1 MIFASLGLDW
11 ANFQR
16 GIQGAINSTRQ
27 LGSAMQQSGGGGMFS
42 SIGQTIGNLSAMA
55 IAMKTAT
62 FAATGLRDALQ
73 LGDDLV
79 DLNAQTGVAVD
90 KLMELQMAFDLNG
103 MKADQVQPVLAKM
116 QRMIAEA
123 ASGSAE
129 AANKFALMGIS
140 IGDIQ
145 GLNADE
151 QLMTIGDAIGKI
163 QNPAQR
169 SAMAMEVFGKSGAK
183 LLSVFASGGM
193 DEARKM
199 LGNQTALLLE
209 NAGVFGRASDILGL
223 TGNKIRG
230 FFVGI
235 ASEIV
240 PQLMGVI
247 DATAGIDLSKIGQ
260 AFGGAVAFWM
270 NYFQNFGATGD
281 LIYNTFKLAFQGAV
295 NFLAEEIKVLM
306 AMTAA
311 SVKNV
316 FKGETAQKA
325 AIQQAELE
333 ARAGA
338 PLIDTTE
345 TEGKVQS
352 AMDAINASKEATA
365 AAAREKYNPPGAS
378 PTGMDIIKKSGTGAS
393 GPLGMGDISSLQ
405 KIGGGS
411 SMLSAM
417 QTNSPAYES
426 VRIQGDIRDYI
437 KDLINVVKQGG
448 QDFQIAPS
456 NNGSMVLTA

>member
-1 MIFASLGLDW
+1 
-11 ANFQR
+11 
-16 GIQGAINSTRQ
+16 
-27 LGSAMQQSGGGGMFS
+27 MQQSGGGGMFS
-42 SIGQTIGNLSAMA
+42 SMGQAIGNLSAIA
-55 IAMKTAT
+55 IAMKIAT
-62 FAATGLRDALQ
+62 FAAGGLRDALQ

-90 KLMELQMAFDLNG
+90 KLLELQMAFDLNG
-103 MKADQVQPVLAKM
+103 MKAEQVQPVIAKM

-123 ASGSAE
+123 GSGSAE

-193 DEARKM
+193 EEARKM
-199 LGNQTALLLE
+199 LGNQTALLLQ
-209 NAGVFGRASDILGL
+209 NAGVFGRASDLLGL

-230 FFVGI
+230 FFVGV

-240 PQLMGVI
+240 PQLMQVL
-247 DATAGIDLSKIGQ
+247 DKSAQLDFTKVGQ
-260 AFGGAVAFWM
+260 AAGAAVPFWV
-270 NYFQNFGATGD
+270 NYFENFGTKGD
-281 LIYNTFKLAFQGAV
+281 LIYSTLKLAFQQAV
-295 NFLAEEIKVLM
+295 NFLSEELSVM
-306 AMTAA
+306 FATAA
-311 SVKNV
+311 AEWRNIFSSK
-316 FKGETAQKA
+316 EATQKA
-325 AIQQAELE
+325 VKQAELE
-333 ARAGA
+333 ARAKA
-338 PLIDTTE
+338 PVFDTSE
-345 TEGKVQS
+345 TENKVQ
-352 AMDAINASKEATA
+352 AEMDAINASKEATA
-365 AAAREKYNPPGAS
+365 AAARDKYATPGAS
-378 PTGMDIIKKSGTGAS
+378 PTGMDILKKAGTGS
-393 GPLGMGDISSLQ
+393 TGPLGMGDISSLQ

-411 SMLSAM
+411 SMLAGM

-426 VRIQGDIRDYI
+426 VRIQSDIRDYI

-448 QDFQIAPS
+448 QDYQIAPAP
-456 NNGSMVLTA
+456 GGMVLSA